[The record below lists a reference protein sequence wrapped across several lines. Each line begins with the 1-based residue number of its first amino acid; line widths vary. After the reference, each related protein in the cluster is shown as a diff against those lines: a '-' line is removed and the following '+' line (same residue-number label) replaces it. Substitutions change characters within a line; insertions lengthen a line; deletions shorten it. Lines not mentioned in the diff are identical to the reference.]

1 MNKYI
6 FTAIALAAVAV
17 GCTKSNIVDL
27 PQASQTPIS
36 FETYTGKTPTTKASS
51 ETTETLK
58 TYTAEATPAFHV
70 KAFTPGVYTG
80 KLPMDKDVWWDTTE
94 EKWDYD
100 GAAYWPANG
109 KLEFVAYGSN
119 AVDLITFDSTGE
131 GENKVYSNTAFTYK
145 VDETVSQQEDL
156 LVAVPVTTSTMPDK
170 GKITLNFKH
179 LLSRVGFKLQTTKQN
194 DVIVTIKSI
203 KLYGDFYS
211 QGTVDLTAETPE
223 IELKENS
230 LKTENNAYYS
240 LFDTDYILGQTTG
253 TYDCFRTNNV
263 PSEGT
268 GIYANTSVTLANG
281 GETVSPSQDASE
293 ADRYMMLIPGGTVE
307 YAEIVYQL
315 PGSSEQRVN
324 AELDNSI
331 TLVAGL
337 AYEFVIRLSTD
348 SIDFSGDV
356 VDWDAPVDKPI
367 PPQEPQE

>member
-80 KLPMDKDVWWDTTE
+80 KLPMNKKVYWDTTE
-94 EKWDYD
+94 EKWDYE

-119 AVDLITFDSTGE
+119 AVDHITFDSTGE
-131 GENKVYSNTAFTYK
+131 GENQVDSHIAFTYE

-156 LVAVPVTTSTMPDK
+156 IVAVPETTSSMPEG

-179 LLSRVGFKLQTTKQN
+179 LLSRVGFKLQTTKTN

-211 QGTVDLTAETPE
+211 QGTVDLTAPTPV
-223 IELKENS
+223 IELVAGS
-230 LKTENNAYYS
+230 LKDDDDNAYYS
-240 LFDTDYILGQTTG
+240 LFDTEYTLGQDSG
-253 TYDCFRTNNV
+253 SYDCFRTSSV

-268 GIYANTSVTLANG
+268 GIYANTSVTLAND
-281 GETVSPSQDASE
+281 GETVISIQDASE

-315 PGSSEQRVN
+315 PGSSEQRVK
-324 AELDNSI
+324 AELDDSI
-331 TLVAGL
+331 TLGAGL

-348 SIDFSGDV
+348 SIDFRGDV
-356 VDWDAPVDKPI
+356 VDWDEPVDKPI
-367 PPQEPQE
+367 PPQE